1 MAQEKQR
8 LDKVIGNSGFGTRKE
23 IKNWV
28 RKGLITVNG
37 IVATSSDMK
46 VNPEED
52 VITVMGETLE
62 YQQYIYLMMHKP
74 AGYITAT
81 EDRRQ
86 ATVYDLLPEFYQQ
99 FDLSPVGRLDKDT
112 EGLLL
117 LTNDGANVHK
127 WLAPKSHVEKTYF
140 AKLEK
145 PTKPTDFEAIQQGV
159 DIGGYV
165 TMPAELQQGD
175 RPDEILLTIHEGKFH
190 QVKRMFE
197 ALDNK
202 VLYLKRIS
210 MGGVALD
217 ETLQKGEVREL
228 TTAELRKLLDTD
240 KPGRDTL

>member
-8 LDKVIGNSGFGTRKE
+8 LDKIIGNSGFGTRKE
-23 IKNWV
+23 IKTWV
-28 RKGLITVNG
+28 RNGLVTVNG
-37 IVATSSDMK
+37 VTATSSDMK
-46 VNPEED
+46 VDPNQD
-52 VITVMGETLE
+52 VITVMGDTLE

-81 EDRRQ
+81 EDKRQ
-86 ATVYDLLPEFYQQ
+86 PTVYDLLPEFYQQ

-145 PTKPTDFEAIQQGV
+145 PVKSKDFQAIEQGV
-159 DIGGYV
+159 NIGGYV
-165 TMPAELQQGD
+165 TMPAQMKAGTNEN
-175 RPDEILLTIHEGKFH
+175 EIFLTIHEGKFH

-197 ALDNK
+197 ALDNQ
-202 VLYLKRIS
+202 VLYLKRVS
-210 MGGVALD
+210 MGGVPLD
-217 ETLQKGEVREL
+217 ETLAKGEVREL
-228 TTAELRKLLDTD
+228 TEEELAKLL
-240 KPGRDTL
+240 GEQEI

>member
-1 MAQEKQR
+1 MPQQKQR
-8 LDKVIGNSGFGTRKE
+8 LDKIIGNSGFGTRKE
-23 IKNWV
+23 IKTWV
-28 RKGLITVNG
+28 RKGLVTVNG
-37 IVATSSDMK
+37 VIATSSDMK
-46 VNPEED
+46 VDPETD
-52 VITVMGETLE
+52 AITVMGEPLE

-81 EDRRQ
+81 EDKRQ

-140 AKLEK
+140 AILEQPVK
-145 PTKPTDFEAIQQGV
+145 PSDFQAIEQGV
-159 DIGGYV
+159 NIGGYV
-165 TMPAELQQGD
+165 TLPAQLKAGEQ
-175 RPDEILLTIHEGKFH
+175 PNEIILTIQEGKFH

-202 VLYLKRIS
+202 VLYLKRVS
-210 MGGVALD
+210 MGGVPLD
-217 ETLQKGEVREL
+217 ETLEKGEVREL
-228 TTAELRKLLDTD
+228 TEAELAKLL
-240 KPGRDTL
+240 GEEES

>member
-23 IKNWV
+23 IKTWV

-37 IVATSSDMK
+37 IVATSSDIK

-145 PTKPTDFEAIQQGV
+145 PTKPTDFEAIAKGV
-159 DIGGYV
+159 NIGGYV
-165 TMPAELQQGD
+165 TMPANLQQGQA
-175 RPDEILLTIHEGKFH
+175 PDEILLTIHEGKFH

-228 TTAELRKLLDTD
+228 TAEELHKLLGEDKLGEDTV
-240 KPGRDTL
+240 

>member
-8 LDKVIGNSGFGTRKE
+8 LDKIIGNSGFGTRKE

-28 RKGLITVNG
+28 RKGLVTVNG
-37 IVATSSDMK
+37 ITATSSDMK
-46 VNPEED
+46 VDPNQD

-81 EDRRQ
+81 EDKRQ
-86 ATVYDLLPEFYQQ
+86 PTVYDLLPEFYQQ

-140 AKLEK
+140 ARLEYPVK
-145 PTKPTDFEAIQQGV
+145 QTDFQAIEQGV
-159 DIGGYV
+159 NIGGYV
-165 TMPAELQQGD
+165 TLPAELKAGD
-175 RPDEILLTIHEGKFH
+175 EPNEIFLTIHEGKFH

-197 ALDNK
+197 ALDNQ
-202 VLYLKRIS
+202 VLYLKRVS
-210 MGGVALD
+210 MGGVPLD
-217 ETLQKGEVREL
+217 ETLEKGEVREL
-228 TTAELRKLLDTD
+228 TEEELAKLL
-240 KPGRDTL
+240 GEQEV